1 MRISKA
7 RVLSI
12 CFIIVAFLSS
22 SFPVTAAD
30 KVLFTVATKSTY
42 LYSAP
47 STSAARVYSVF
58 QGQNFFVL
66 ARNADASWLRLN
78 FAGATSEAWV
88 QADLGKVAGDVNSL
102 PVGEG
107 SMTVPAT
114 VAAAPAQSASS
125 AASSPSSSLPPLT
138 NLKITI
144 TTNSTYVRSGPS
156 RSTTPV
162 ASIFKGQTY
171 SIRARSTDS
180 VWVLI
185 LLPGGPGEAWIT
197 IGSGTI
203 NGEVNR
209 IPVAG
214 TQPVVS
220 AAPAAPASQPTRPA
234 ALPRPAG
241 VTPGSFELGGQVGG
255 FNYPDLMKYAGMT
268 WVKRQVRWAPGE
280 RADAGMIA
288 DAHAKGFKILLSV
301 LGEPGHIAGGANYD
315 DLARFVGDLARF
327 GADGIEV
334 WNEMNLDRE
343 WPRGEI
349 DPVRYTD
356 MLRRAYQQ
364 IKANNPGTLV
374 ISGAP
379 APTGAEGA
387 FGADRVWND
396 DRYVRGMAAAGA
408 ANYMDCI
415 GVHYNEGIISP
426 TLSSGDPRAN
436 EYYTRY
442 YSGMVL
448 TYYNAFGR
456 AKKLCFT
463 ELAYFSPEG
472 FGPLPAGFAWASET
486 SLAEHAQ
493 WLAEAVTLARSSPSV
508 RMIIVFNVDL
518 TTYGDDPQA
527 AAAMVR
533 PGGSCPACESLHAV
547 TGGR

>member
-1 MRISKA
+1 
-7 RVLSI
+7 
-12 CFIIVAFLSS
+12 
-22 SFPVTAAD
+22 
-30 KVLFTVATKSTY
+30 
-42 LYSAP
+42 
-47 STSAARVYSVF
+47 VYSVF
-58 QGQNFFVL
+58 EGQNFYVL

-88 QADLGKVAGDVNSL
+88 QANLGRVAGDVNSL
-102 PVGEG
+102 PVSEG
-107 SMTVPAT
+107 NAAAPAAAPAT
-114 VAAAPAQSASS
+114 VAPASN
-125 AASSPSSSLPPLT
+125 PPITSSLPPLT

-144 TTNSTYVRSGPS
+144 TANSTYVRNAPS
-156 RSTTPV
+156 RSATPV

-171 SIRARSTDS
+171 SIRGRTADA
-180 VWVLI
+180 VWLLI
-185 LLPGGPGEAWIT
+185 ALPGGPGEAWIT
-197 IGSGTI
+197 VGSGKVS
-203 NGEVNR
+203 GDVNR
-209 IPVAG
+209 VPVVVAG
-214 TQPVVS
+214 SQPVVS
-220 AAPAAPASQPTRPA
+220 AAPSAPVAQPTRPA
-234 ALPRPAG
+234 APPRPAG

-268 WVKRQVRWAPGE
+268 WVKQQVRWAPGE
-280 RADAGMIA
+280 KADAGMIA

-315 DLARFVGDLARF
+315 ELARFVGDLARF
-327 GADGIEV
+327 GADAIEV

-349 DPVRYTD
+349 DPARYTD

-379 APTGAEGA
+379 SPTGAEGA
-387 FGADRVWND
+387 FGTDRVWND

-408 ANYMDCI
+408 GNYADCI

-456 AKKLCFT
+456 SKKLCFT

-486 SLAEHAQ
+486 SVAEQAQ

-508 RMIIVFNVDL
+508 RMIIIFNVDL
-518 TTYGDDPQA
+518 TSYGDDPQA
-527 AAAMVR
+527 AAAIVR